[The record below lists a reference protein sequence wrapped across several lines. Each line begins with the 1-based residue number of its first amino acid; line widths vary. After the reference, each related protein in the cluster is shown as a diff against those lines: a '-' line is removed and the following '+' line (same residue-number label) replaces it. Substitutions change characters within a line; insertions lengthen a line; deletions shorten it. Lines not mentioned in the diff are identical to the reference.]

1 MSEFKIKT
9 SIELNDEKA
18 KAQLKSLQTSAKENN
33 IKLNVEMNTSSLNN
47 LKQLET
53 VLNKINALS
62 AKTQNNLF
70 GSKTNKG
77 SSSGVNSL
85 LSDYQKLINKKNTI
99 EKQMSNTTNIQSYTE
114 LNGQLTRTI
123 NQITNL
129 GSALDN
135 LKGKTQVND
144 SAFDTMQRSLATT
157 FQKAQA
163 DIEKM
168 QNQISKLRQNK
179 LLNNAQLDELDKLS
193 SKLTRLSSTE
203 LKGLKFESMSKLLSD
218 VQAVQ
223 NGISK
228 FKLPNVNTNMATQ
241 FKTLQKDA
249 AQLES
254 RIAKLANSKYA
265 NSSQL
270 NAMLN
275 DLKKIQSLDFRNMNS
290 SGMTAAITGLESMK
304 NKVKEVEGAIKNTKL
319 DVKFN
324 MNLSKVIS
332 DLNKLRQKCLELGQ
346 STAGIDKLEKELM
359 QLNSMPLNQKVKE
372 LDAIKNKVSSMK
384 SNFSGLGTSVKATNG
399 FFSDLY
405 GSMRTYTLGNMIG
418 MQLATGVRNIKTTI
432 VELDSALR
440 DMMKVAPD
448 NFEGTSE
455 QLKNVKNSAIEAGI
469 SVARSSTD
477 IIEGTSKA
485 LQTGIHNVN
494 DAMEYAKKSA
504 QFSNVSDLSQEDS
517 NKYLTSIMSAY
528 GGVANSL
535 KPLRTELQG
544 AGKDYNNLTKFSD
557 LANYAGN
564 NFAVTTGDVGAA
576 LQRSASVL
584 AGFGTS
590 MEDSIALVVG
600 MQESTQNAEKTG

>member
-9 SIELNDEKA
+9 SIELDDEKA

-47 LKQLET
+47 LKQLES
-53 VLNKINALS
+53 VLTKINALS

-70 GSKTNKG
+70 GGKSNK
-77 SSSGVNSL
+77 SSSLGVNSL

-99 EKQMSNTTNIQSYTE
+99 EKQMSKTTNVQSYTE

-123 NQITNL
+123 NQISNL

-144 SAFDTMQRSLATT
+144 SAFDNMQRSLATT

-179 LLNNAQLDELDKLS
+179 FLNNAQLDELDKLS

-228 FKLPNVNTNMATQ
+228 FKLPNINNSMSAQ

-249 AQLES
+249 VQLES
-254 RIAKLANSKYA
+254 RIAKLSNSKYA

-332 DLNKLRQKCLELGQ
+332 DLNRLRQKCLELGQ

-359 QLNSMPLNQKVKE
+359 QLNGMPLGQKVKE
-372 LDAIKNKVSSMK
+372 LDAIKNRVNNMK
-384 SNFSGLGTSVKATNG
+384 SNFTGLGTSVKTTSG

-418 MQLATGVRNIKTTI
+418 MSITNGVRNIKTTI
-432 VELDSALR
+432 IELDSALR

-557 LANYAGN
+557 LANYAG
-564 NFAVTTGDVGAA
+564 
-576 LQRSASVL
+576 
-584 AGFGTS
+584 
-590 MEDSIALVVG
+590 
-600 MQESTQNAEKTG
+600 